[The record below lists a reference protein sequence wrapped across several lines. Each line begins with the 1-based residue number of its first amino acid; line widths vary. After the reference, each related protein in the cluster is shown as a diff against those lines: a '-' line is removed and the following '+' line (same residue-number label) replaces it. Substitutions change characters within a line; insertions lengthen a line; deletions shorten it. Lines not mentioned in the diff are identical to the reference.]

1 MTTVKNE
8 VFIGLYPEKC
18 YLIGRFTFGGGGG
31 GGYKFG
37 GGNILGEF
45 FQTGKMSK
53 FLARVIT

>member
-31 GGYKFG
+31 GKEIWWGEYIG
-37 GGNILGEF
+37 GIFSNGENE
-45 FQTGKMSK
+45 QISG
-53 FLARVIT
+53 

>member
-31 GGYKFG
+31 DRNLVGGIFS
-37 GGNILGEF
+37 NGENE
-45 FQTGKMSK
+45 QISG
-53 FLARVIT
+53 

>member
-31 GGYKFG
+31 GEYIG
-37 GGNILGEF
+37 GIFSNGENE
-45 FQTGKMSK
+45 QISG
-53 FLARVIT
+53 